1 MTPQDI
7 RERSLEKALFN
18 GYDMGAVDRLREECA
33 EALAGREKEIATLK
47 AKMRVLVDSIEGFR
61 ATEEEMRR
69 ALLQAK
75 TRADEI
81 VAEAQAK
88 ADQIVAEAEHY
99 AKEAVADADAYSQK
113 IVGGME
119 QQRAFEEERLLNAQT
134 STVNFIEEIRG
145 MCMTQLGYLDTIAQ
159 AQRDQL
165 PEQPEEA
172 PAEEPEAEEAGLP
185 IVEVKAADIPVT
197 DPDAELPLD
206 GQFAL
211 GDAIPAPGEIAPE
224 AEPEELI
231 PDAIPA
237 DDATKLFHI
246 TTD

>member
-1 MTPQDI
+1 
-7 RERSLEKALFN
+7 
-18 GYDMGAVDRLREECA
+18 
-33 EALAGREKEIATLK
+33 
-47 AKMRVLVDSIEGFR
+47 
-61 ATEEEMRR
+61 
-69 ALLQAK
+69 
-75 TRADEI
+75 
-81 VAEAQAK
+81 
-88 ADQIVAEAEHY
+88 
-99 AKEAVADADAYSQK
+99 
-113 IVGGME
+113 
-119 QQRAFEEERLLNAQT
+119 
-134 STVNFIEEIRG
+134 